1 MIFLFCSQAV
11 TPAIAQLI
19 AEIDSERVE
28 MMRKAS
34 LKPMNLVELLYRY
47 GFSSVD
53 SNSSVFESIRSSS
66 TISEI

>member
-1 MIFLFCSQAV
+1 MIFLFYSQAV